1 MMMMLHFD
9 EQVPSIIFNLSL
21 VAVVVVVVVVLV
33 LAPASAAAAL
43 SSLLPDRIFFKLYG
57 HRFREKAGRAPSA
70 RPLAFLP
77 ASRSVYTERNDGK

>member
-1 MMMMLHFD
+1 MMMLHFD

-21 VAVVVVVVVVLV
+21 VAVVVVVVVLV

-43 SSLLPDRIFFKLYG
+43 STLLPDRIFFKLYG

>member
-21 VAVVVVVVVVLV
+21 VAVVVIVVVLV

-70 RPLAFLP
+70 RPLAYLP

>member
-21 VAVVVVVVVVLV
+21 VAVVVVVVVLV

-43 SSLLPDRIFFKLYG
+43 SSLLPDRIFF
-57 HRFREKAGRAPSA
+57 
-70 RPLAFLP
+70 
-77 ASRSVYTERNDGK
+77 

>member
-21 VAVVVVVVVVLV
+21 VAVVVVVVVLV